1 MLRGAGLACRRVP
14 VPPLF
19 CIIISTGPLVGV
31 GVCSIRA
38 CWSHA
43 LFFALSS
50 AGPEKHIQVM
60 AGLSS
65 QPLLEVVQSLF
76 VRNDAGGHPARF
88 RFF

>member
-1 MLRGAGLACRRVP
+1 VLRGAGLACRRVP

-19 CIIISTGPLVGV
+19 CIIISTGPFFRV

-50 AGPEKHIQVM
+50 AGPEKRIQVM

-76 VRNDAGGHPARF
+76 VPDDAGGHPARF